1 MRILYSCTKVNHYS
15 QPNNKCKTMRTTNVR
30 VQNSI
35 CMRVLCSKDERESEA
50 IHNSSSDGKICSNMG
65 RRSGGRMEY
74 TILI

>member
-1 MRILYSCTKVNHYS
+1 
-15 QPNNKCKTMRTTNVR
+15 MRTTNVR